1 MFDHGALQCHTLIM
15 KFRKEA
21 KWLDMLLVLF
31 TVKHALSLKI
41 SAVVLCGYVRC
52 ADLLGVC
59 IYQECIQAWNK
70 CWKND
75 RPPAIHQMHKKQCR
89 STIIMQ

>member
-1 MFDHGALQCHTLIM
+1 M

-21 KWLDMLLVLF
+21 KWLDLLLVLF
-31 TVKHALSLKI
+31 TVKHALCLQI
-41 SAVVLCGYVRC
+41 PAVLLCGYVRC
-52 ADLLGVC
+52 ADLLGLC

-75 RPPAIHQMHKKQCR
+75 LQPYIKC
-89 STIIMQ
+89 T